1 VTTTAAKVP
10 SDIAIAQAATLR
22 PIRDVAAELGL
33 TDDELELYGRY
44 KAKVAVRALQQ
55 RPARGKLVL
64 VTGINPTP
72 AGEGK
77 STVTVGVT
85 QALRKLGKNAI
96 LAMREPSLGPVFGVK
111 GGAAGGGY
119 AQVVPMEDINLHF
132 TGDFHAIA
140 SAHNLLSA
148 MLDAHLHHGNALGL
162 DVRRITWPRT
172 IDMNDRALRNIIV
185 GLGGLSGGP
194 MREERFVIIPG
205 SEIMAILALAT
216 GIEDLEERIARIIL
230 GLRPDKTAA
239 RASDIKAQG
248 AMTLLLKDAI
258 NPNLVQTLEGGPALV
273 HCGPF
278 GNIAHGCNSV
288 VATKLG
294 LALSDIVL
302 TEAGFGADLGAEKF
316 FDIKCRFAGLKP
328 EAAIIVAT
336 VRALKMHGGVKKDQ
350 LGVASP
356 AAVQRGAENLRR
368 HIRNVKKFG
377 IPALV
382 ALNRFITDADEE
394 VDAVRAVGAAEG
406 VEVLRCDVWE
416 KGGEGGI
423 AVAEALLGLLK
434 SSKAA
439 FKPLYDER
447 RPIREKIE
455 TIAREIYGAGN
466 VSFAPAAD
474 RALELLPKLGLGETP
489 VCMAKTQ
496 YSFSDD
502 AAQLG
507 APSGFTLHVRDILPS
522 AGAGFVVA
530 LAGDIM
536 TMPGLGKNPA
546 AERIRLLPDGTI
558 EGLF

>member
-1 VTTTAAKVP
+1 MTTTATRIP

-22 PIRDVAAELGL
+22 PIHDVAAELGL
-33 TDDELELYGRY
+33 SDDELELYGKY
-44 KAKVAVRALQQ
+44 KAKIAIRALE
-55 RPARGKLVL
+55 RRTTKGRLVV

-85 QALRKLGKNAI
+85 QALRRLGKNAI
-96 LAMREPSLGPVFGVK
+96 LAIREPSLGPVFGVK

-119 AQVVPMEDINLHF
+119 SQVVPMEDINLHF
-132 TGDFHAIA
+132 TGDFHAIT

-148 MLDAHLHHGNALGL
+148 MLDAQLHHGNALGL
-162 DVRRITWPRT
+162 DVRRIMWPRT
-172 IDMNDRALRNIIV
+172 IDMNDRALRHIVV
-185 GLGGLSGGP
+185 GLGGVNGGP
-194 MREERFVIIPG
+194 TREEHFVIIPG

-216 GIEDLEERIARIIL
+216 GIANLEARLARIIV
-230 GLRPDKTAA
+230 GLRGDKSPV
-239 RASDIKAQG
+239 RAGDLKAQG

-288 VATKLG
+288 AATKLG
-294 LALSDIVL
+294 LALADIVL

-336 VRALKMHGGVKKDQ
+336 VRALKMHGGKKKDQ
-350 LGVASP
+350 LGTPDP

-377 IPALV
+377 VPALV
-382 ALNRFITDADEE
+382 ALNRFVTDTDAE
-394 VDAVRAVGAAEG
+394 VEAVQLVGAAEG
-406 VEVLRCDVWE
+406 VEVVRCDVWE
-416 KGGEGGI
+416 KGGEGGV

-434 SSKAA
+434 TGKAA

-455 TIAREIYGAGN
+455 TIAREMYGAAA
-466 VSFAPAAD
+466 VAFAPPAE

-496 YSFSDD
+496 YSLTDD
-502 AAQLG
+502 PTQLG

-530 LAGDIM
+530 LSGEIL
-536 TMPGLGKNPA
+536 TMPGLGKAPA

>member
-1 VTTTAAKVP
+1 MSATATKVP
-10 SDIAIAQAATLR
+10 SDIAIAQAAKLR

-33 TDDELELYGRY
+33 SDDELELYGKY
-44 KAKVAVRALQQ
+44 KAKISLRALQK
-55 RPARGKLVL
+55 RAPKGRLVL

-85 QALRKLGKNAI
+85 QALRRLGKNAI

-162 DVRRITWPRT
+162 DVRRIIWPRT

-216 GIEDLEERIARIIL
+216 GIADLEERIARIIV

-239 RASDIKAQG
+239 RATDLKAQG

-288 VATKLG
+288 AATQLG

-336 VRALKMHGGVKKDQ
+336 VRALKMHGGVKKDR
-350 LGVASP
+350 LATADP
-356 AAVQRGAENLRR
+356 AAVQRGSENLRR

-377 IPALV
+377 VPAMV
-382 ALNRFITDADEE
+382 ALNRFTTDSDEE
-394 VDAVRAVGAAEG
+394 IEAVRAVGAAEG
-406 VEVLRCDVWE
+406 VDVLRCDVWE
-416 KGGEGGI
+416 KGGAGGV

-434 SSKAA
+434 TSKST

-455 TIAREIYGAGN
+455 TIAREIYGAGG

-502 AAQLG
+502 PTQLG
-507 APSGFTLHVRDILPS
+507 APTGFTLHVRDILPS

>member
-1 VTTTAAKVP
+1 MTTTATRIP

-22 PIRDVAAELGL
+22 PIHDVAAELGL
-33 TDDELELYGRY
+33 SDDELELYGKY
-44 KAKVAVRALQQ
+44 KAKIAIRALE
-55 RPARGKLVL
+55 RRATKGRLVV

-85 QALRKLGKNAI
+85 QALRRLGKNAI
-96 LAMREPSLGPVFGVK
+96 LAIREPSLGPVFGVK

-119 AQVVPMEDINLHF
+119 SQVVPMEDINLHF
-132 TGDFHAIA
+132 TGDFHAIT

-148 MLDAHLHHGNALGL
+148 MLDAQLHHGNALGL
-162 DVRRITWPRT
+162 DVRRIMWPRT
-172 IDMNDRALRNIIV
+172 IDMNDRALRHIVV
-185 GLGGLSGGP
+185 GLGGVNGGP
-194 MREERFVIIPG
+194 TREEHFVIIPG

-216 GIEDLEERIARIIL
+216 GIADLEARLARIIV
-230 GLRPDKTAA
+230 GLRGDKSPV
-239 RASDIKAQG
+239 RAGDLKAQG

-288 VATKLG
+288 AATKLG
-294 LALSDIVL
+294 LALADIVL

-336 VRALKMHGGVKKDQ
+336 VRALKMHGGKKKDQ
-350 LGVASP
+350 LGTADP

-377 IPALV
+377 VPALV
-382 ALNRFITDADEE
+382 ALNRFVTDTDAE
-394 VDAVRAVGAAEG
+394 VEAVQVVGAAEG
-406 VEVLRCDVWE
+406 VEVVRCDVWE
-416 KGGEGGI
+416 KGGEGGL
-423 AVAEALLGLLK
+423 AVAECLLGLLK
-434 SSKAA
+434 TGKAA

-455 TIAREIYGAGN
+455 TIAREMYGAAA
-466 VSFAPAAD
+466 VAFAPPAE

-496 YSFSDD
+496 YSLTDD
-502 AAQLG
+502 PTQLG

-530 LAGDIM
+530 LSGEIL
-536 TMPGLGKNPA
+536 TMPGLGKAPA